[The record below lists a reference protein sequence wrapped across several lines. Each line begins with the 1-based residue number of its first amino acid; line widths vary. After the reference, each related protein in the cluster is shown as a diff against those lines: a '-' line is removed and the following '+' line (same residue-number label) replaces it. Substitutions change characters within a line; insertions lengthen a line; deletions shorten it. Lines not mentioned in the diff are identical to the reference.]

1 MKTFIQLKDNVG
13 FAVVNTAGET
23 DGIEV
28 QFGTGDNYLGM
39 LYSDGSWSVA
49 PTIKYA
55 ILNEDGSIIE
65 LRQTKF
71 PSDLGPWPEWNSE
84 IPTTW
89 KWSGDTW
96 IDPNPTII
104 WNNPDEIIEGTAL
117 SETQLNATCSVPG
130 VLTYSHQLS
139 TVLSAGS
146 YSLSVTFAPAN
157 TSLYNTVTK
166 VVTLVV
172 VKPFLETPAE

>member
-13 FAVVNTAGET
+13 FAVVNTTGET

-71 PSDLGPWPEWNSE
+71 PSDLSPWPEWNPE

-89 KWSGDTW
+89 KW
-96 IDPNPTII
+96 IDGAWVDPSPIVEE
-104 WNNPDEIIEGTAL
+104 PAPE
-117 SETQLNATCSVPG
+117 
-130 VLTYSHQLS
+130 
-139 TVLSAGS
+139 
-146 YSLSVTFAPAN
+146 APAPEEP
-157 TSLYNTVTK
+157 T
-166 VVTLVV
+166 
-172 VKPFLETPAE
+172 E